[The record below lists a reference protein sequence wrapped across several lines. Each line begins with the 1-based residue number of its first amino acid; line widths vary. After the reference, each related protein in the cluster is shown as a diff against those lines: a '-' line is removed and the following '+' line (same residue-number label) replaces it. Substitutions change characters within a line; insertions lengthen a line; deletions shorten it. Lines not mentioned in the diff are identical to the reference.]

1 MTTLYV
7 PYHGNQPAHL
17 NIKGHRLLIL
27 ASSEEDLKLDLD
39 LFADEE
45 GEAEVREFEFR
56 EDDSEALASLAAS
69 VSAGVVLPPAG
80 MSISTVIENLESEL
94 PWVQ

>member
-7 PYHGNQPAHL
+7 PYHGDHPVHV

-27 ASSEEDLKLDLD
+27 TASEEDLKTDLE
-39 LFADEE
+39 LFDGADI
-45 GEAEVREFEFR
+45 REFEFR
-56 EDDSEALASLAAS
+56 EDDNQALAVLAAS

-80 MSISTVIENLESEL
+80 MSISSVIENLEIEL

>member
-7 PYHGNQPAHL
+7 PYHGNQPAHV

-27 ASSEEDLKLDLD
+27 TASEEDLKSDLD
-39 LFADEE
+39 LFGDV
-45 GEAEVREFEFR
+45 EVREFEMR
-56 EDDSEALASLAAS
+56 DDDNEALASLAAS

-80 MSISTVIENLESEL
+80 MSISSVIENLENEL

>member
-27 ASSEEDLKLDLD
+27 TSSEEDLKSDLD
-39 LFADEE
+39 LFGD
-45 GEAEVREFEFR
+45 AEVREFEFR
-56 EDDSEALASLAAS
+56 EDDSQALASLAAS

-80 MSISTVIENLESEL
+80 MSISSVIENLESEL

>member
-7 PYHGNQPAHL
+7 PYQGDQPAHI

-27 ASSEEDLKLDLD
+27 TSSEEELKTDLD
-39 LFADEE
+39 LFD
-45 GEAEVREFEFR
+45 GTDIREFEFGD
-56 EDDSEALASLAAS
+56 DDSQALAKLAAS

-80 MSISTVIENLESEL
+80 MSISSVIENLESEL